1 MNTLELAKQYLAEN
15 GCTCVAFDGTV
26 CLSSVQRGVTP
37 LLQWLDEGV
46 CLGGFAVADKVIG
59 CGAAYLYVK
68 LQAKT
73 IHAQVISRPALQLLQ
88 REKCLVTYD
97 RLVDGI
103 RNRDNTGL
111 CPIESA
117 VLSADGVDTA
127 VLRIREKLQ
136 ELKSN
141 MPY

>member
-1 MNTLELAKQYLAEN
+1 MNTIELAKQYLAEN

-26 CLSSVQRGVTP
+26 YLSSVQRGVAP

-46 CLGGFAVADKVIG
+46 CLGDFAVADKVIG

-97 RLVDGI
+97 LLVEGI
-103 RNRDNTGL
+103 RNRDNTGP